1 MDKPAAP
8 RAPYSAL
15 PDHALLALEGRD
27 AIAFI
32 QAQCMSDVAA
42 LADGQWQWS
51 GWLTP
56 KGRVQA
62 LFLLLRVDA
71 QTVWLVLPDGD
82 AAGLKAALERFVF
95 RSKVRLSIPEDVGF
109 CGGFEAPAAASGP
122 MSAIVAKGR
131 VELDLGDGRTAR
143 TLRIC
148 RGCAVPE
155 DPAVLA
161 RWRAFDLAHGVPR
174 TGGGLGAL
182 EAWTPQQLSLERL
195 KAYSVRK
202 GCYPG
207 QEIVARTHFLGQA
220 KRGLALF
227 ASDALPAT
235 GTAVT
240 AGDRALGNVVTAAAA
255 AGHGGEGTTS
265 NGHGALVLA
274 VLPIEGLEP
283 STPLTVEGAPL
294 SPLSLLDGLAR

>member
-1 MDKPAAP
+1 MDKPAAAK
-8 RAPYSAL
+8 APYFAL
-15 PDHALLALEGRD
+15 SDHVLLALEGRD
-27 AIAFI
+27 AIAFV

-62 LFLLLRVDA
+62 LFLLLRVGPE
-71 QTVWLVLPDGD
+71 TVWLVLPDGD
-82 AAGLKAALERFVF
+82 AAGLKAAMERFVF
-95 RSKVRLSIPEDVGF
+95 RSKVRLSLPDGLAPCASF
-109 CGGFEAPAAASGP
+109 SAPAAASGA
-122 MSAIVAKGR
+122 MSATDARGR
-131 VELDLGDGRTAR
+131 VELDLGDGTTAR

-148 RGCAVPE
+148 SGC
-155 DPAVLA
+155 PAPVDQDALA

-174 TGGGLGAL
+174 PGAGTGAL

-227 ASDALPAT
+227 GSDAVPPA
-235 GTAVT
+235 GAQVMDGERAV
-240 AGDRALGNVVTAAAA
+240 GNVVAAAPS
-255 AGHGGEGTTS
+255 AGHGAADAASGVHAG
-265 NGHGALVLA
+265 LVLA
-274 VLPIEGLEP
+274 VLPVERPDGSP
-283 STPLTVEGAPL
+283 RLTVDDHALVPL
-294 SPLSLLDGLAR
+294 PLLDGLAR